1 MLKALIPL
9 LTAVAGEEVKAT
21 IGKTKRAAIFAGAI
35 LVFGLITLTFLC
47 VAAFLALAQNYGGPL
62 AALILAALSMII
74 ALIILAILKIQA
86 AVEAKKRK
94 ERVEADKSALMATA
108 AIATVPSIL
117 KRPILAAA
125 LPLAGIA
132 LISLLSDRKK
142 RSR

>member
-86 AVEAKKRK
+86 TVEAKKRK
-94 ERVEADKSALMATA
+94 ARVEADKSALMATA